1 MLIRTKPC
9 LLLDV
14 FVWIKIKYV
23 FELINMNGLSNKII
37 IMKFL
42 FDLYTVDLSSSDSI
56 KFQRFQGFLW
66 AFRSCV
72 LSMKPKD

>member
-1 MLIRTKPC
+1 MLIGTKPC

-14 FVWIKIKYV
+14 FDWIKIKYV
-23 FELINMNGLSNKII
+23 FELIKMNGLSNKII

-42 FDLYTVDLSSSDSI
+42 FDLYAVDLSSSDSI
-56 KFQRFQGFLW
+56 KFERFQGFLW